1 MKKYFYIL
9 ISACLFIS
17 LSACDDGRLYEE
29 EIPMSTEGR
38 TVNLKARLTGI
49 KTWPQS
55 SFYVA
60 IAGFNNESD
69 YALISKT
76 VPAPSVEGGE
86 VTITLSGIKEEVTSV
101 ELCVISRLR
110 QRVLSY
116 YTISSAELA
125 TGNEINVDA
134 GTLNVG
140 MFPTIQERV
149 FNTTCVNCHG
159 AATSAAAG
167 LYLTEG
173 RSHAA
178 MVGVPSKK
186 IEGLNIVEPGKA
198 SESVLYQALATDI
211 SIEKSWRY
219 NHTAEVVNDD
229 MLALIRTWINQGA
242 EE

>member
-9 ISACLFIS
+9 ISACLFLS

-198 SESVLYQALATDI
+198 NESVLYQALATDI